1 MMQSNWRSLLFFLVV
16 TVGGGLSIGL
26 FTLPGEWYAG
36 LVKPSFNPPNWIF
49 GPVWTAL
56 YVMIAIAGWR
66 IYLKIPSGKVM
77 KLWWLALAL
86 NFIWSPTFFGAQ
98 QLGIALV
105 IIFALLAAILAFIV
119 TSRSADRSASLL
131 FIPYAA
137 WVGFATLLNGAL
149 FILN

>member
-66 IYLKIPSGKVM
+66 IYLKIPSGKAM